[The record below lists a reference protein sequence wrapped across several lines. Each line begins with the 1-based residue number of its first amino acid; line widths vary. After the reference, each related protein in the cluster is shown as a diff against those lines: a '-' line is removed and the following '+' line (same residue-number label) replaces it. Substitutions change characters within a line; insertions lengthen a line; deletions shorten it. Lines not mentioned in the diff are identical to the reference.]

1 MDLMFIILAA
11 GMGTRLGKSLPKS
24 LTVLDG
30 GETIMERQVRNIHA
44 AFGKKAKIMIVVGY
58 KLEHIIEAFPDED
71 FVYNEA
77 YDTTNTS
84 KSLLRGLKAL
94 PANNGVVWM
103 NGDVVFDD
111 RLLLNLR
118 SAIEADDSSTIVV
131 NSESV
136 SDEEVK
142 YTVNGQGNINLL
154 SKQVP
159 STLALG
165 EAVGINFVSA
175 KDRPLLEKHLKE
187 VDANDYFEKAI
198 ELSII
203 EDRSEYLPFD
213 ITLLGLHATEV
224 DFGEDL
230 EKANETIILY
240 GQNHAVV

>member
-1 MDLMFIILAA
+1 MNPMFIILAA
-11 GMGTRLGKSLPKS
+11 GMGTRLGKSLPKA

-30 GETIMERQVRNIHA
+30 GETIMERQIRNIHA

-58 KLEHIIEAFPDED
+58 KLDHIIEAFPDED

-94 PANNGVVWM
+94 PKNSGVVWM

-111 RLLLNLR
+111 RLLANLR
-118 SAIEADDSSTIVV
+118 VAIEADDQSTIVV

-142 YTVNGQGNINLL
+142 YTVDARGNINLL

-159 STLALG
+159 SKLALG

-175 KDRPLLEKHLKE
+175 SDRPSLEENLRI

-198 ELSII
+198 ELSITKN
-203 EDRSEYLPFD
+203 RVEYLPFD
-213 ITLLGLHATEV
+213 LTLLGLHATEV

-230 EKANETIILY
+230 QKANETIIRY
-240 GQNHAVV
+240 GQNRLIV